1 MRMHR
6 NGCLIAEP
14 SSHRRN
20 RRGRGGDFVAWP
32 NAFFFRIW
40 FHVLQAHRVVQRMV
54 NRSSLT
60 AFVFLSSALA
70 CSGSNV
76 TKDVTF
82 QPDVPTPTSG
92 SAWLPTRIRRLSGVE
107 IDAAIS
113 NLLAES
119 VSISPKMAPDIR
131 QSGFTANADQA
142 VDSLLASQLETAT
155 SEQAE
160 STVDRL
166 LEATPCAASA
176 ADEAC
181 AIAIIG
187 AFAQR
192 AWRRPITDDER
203 VDLLALYRSGIE
215 GGTFRDGISLVFT
228 GVMQSASFLYVTELG
243 DASARGTT
251 VSLTQHEIATS
262 LAMAVSGG
270 PPDDELRAAADDGS
284 LDDAAERRRQG
295 ERLWEKPAARAQMV
309 RMVQEWLH
317 LDRIASLGKNNTV
330 YPKFDG
336 LRTAM
341 QDESRSFIG
350 SVLFDG
356 DANLSELISADYTIA
371 SPALAAFYGGETRDG
386 KTSLAGTTRRG
397 IINQAA
403 FLAVHGKD
411 QESAPVVRG
420 ATVLRQL
427 LCVHL
432 ATPAELQLN
441 VVPPDPDPRKTTRER
456 FSVHA
461 TESACRSC
469 HQPIDALGFS
479 FEGFD
484 GMGENRIAENGKPI
498 QTASILDGLG
508 ESIDGPLAD
517 SSELAVRLGSAPEV
531 QDCFAR
537 NLFRFETAQSIDG
550 SDDAFADAIAKRSP
564 TDRAN
569 IKTLL
574 LSYITDKKFILR
586 KRP

>member
-1 MRMHR
+1 MGMLSRLR
-6 NGCLIAEP
+6 PGAGPNP
-14 SSHRRN
+14 
-20 RRGRGGDFVAWP
+20 GRGVGLIPIVGFV
-32 NAFFFRIW
+32 
-40 FHVLQAHRVVQRMV
+40 VL
-54 NRSSLT
+54 
-60 AFVFLSSALA
+60 FG
-70 CSGSNV
+70 CSGSNAP
-76 TKDVTF
+76 KDVTF
-82 QPDVPTPTSG
+82 QPDDPKPPGGG
-92 SAWLPTRIRRLSGVE
+92 SSASLPTRIRRLSGVE

-113 NLLAES
+113 DLLAES
-119 VSISPKMAPDIR
+119 VSLSAKMAPDIR
-131 QSGFTANADQA
+131 QSGFTTNADQA
-142 VDSLLASQLETAT
+142 VDSLLASQLETAS

-160 STVDRL
+160 ATVDRL
-166 LEATPCAASA
+166 LKATPCAANA

-181 AIAIIG
+181 ATTIIA
-187 AFAQR
+187 AFAER
-192 AWRRPITDDER
+192 AWRRPVTDDER
-203 VDLLALYRSGIE
+203 VDLLALYRSGKE

-243 DASARGTT
+243 DDAVKGST

-262 LAMAVSGG
+262 IALAVSGG
-270 PPDDELRAAADDGS
+270 PPDDDLRSAAADGS
-284 LDDAAERRRQG
+284 LDDAAERRRHA
-295 ERLWEKPAARAQMV
+295 ERLWDKPAARGQMV

-336 LRTAM
+336 LRSAM
-341 QDESRSFIG
+341 QEESRNFVG

-356 DANLSELISADYTIA
+356 NADLSELISADYTLA
-371 SPALAAFYGGETRDG
+371 SAPLATFYGGETLDG
-386 KTSLAGTTRRG
+386 KTSLANTTRRG
-397 IINQAA
+397 ILNQAA
-403 FLAVHGKD
+403 FLAVHGED

-461 TESACRSC
+461 TESSCSSC
-469 HQPIDALGFS
+469 HKPIDALGFS

-484 GMGENRIAENGKPI
+484 GMGDKRTTENGKPV
-498 QTASILDGLG
+498 QTDSVLDGLG
-508 ESIDGPLAD
+508 ETIDGPVKD
-517 SSELAVRLGSAPEV
+517 SAELAMRLGSAPEV

-550 SDDAFADAIAKRSP
+550 TDDAFADAIAKLSP
-564 TDRAN
+564 ADRAN

-574 LSYITDKKFILR
+574 LSYITDKQFILR